1 LLLGCHVLSSTSV
14 AAGTLVFTRLFQ
26 VCGLPKRIRTDNGVP
41 FATNTLARRSP
52 LSAWWV
58 RLGSLPDGIEPGT
71 PQQNGR
77 HERLHH
83 TLQAE
88 TTRPRA
94 RPRRAQQLKVDR
106 LREECNRQRPHAA
119 LDRHTSASRNAPSPL
134 EMPHRRPPLEYP
146 DRFEVRDVSA
156 NGGIRWNRQGVQV
169 SIPGAG
175 AEVGLDKID
184 AGVWNVYCSP
194 LKRDRL
200 LERHLRI
207 EDAYGRLQQH
217 RQPMSPDFFVTYLPG
232 WSFVLVPTISGWKK
246 RPSSLLIQLYPAS
259 PINSIKRSAD
269 TA

>member
-1 LLLGCHVLSSTSV
+1 MSACI
-14 AAGTLVFTRLFQ
+14 TR
-26 VCGLPKRIRTDNGVP
+26 C
-41 FATNTLARRSP
+41 RR
-52 LSAWWV
+52 
-58 RLGSLPDGIEPGT
+58 R
-71 PQQNGR
+71 PQ
-77 HERLHH
+77 
-83 TLQAE
+83 
-88 TTRPRA
+88 RPPA

-119 LDRHTSASRNAPSPL
+119 LDRHTSASRDAPSPR

-184 AGVWNVYCSP
+184 TGVWNVYCSP

-232 WSFVLVPTISGWKK
+232 WSHM
-246 RPSSLLIQLYPAS
+246 LLLAS
-259 PINSIKRSAD
+259 PPKE
-269 TA
+269 TALTCWGCTGVALRRLAK